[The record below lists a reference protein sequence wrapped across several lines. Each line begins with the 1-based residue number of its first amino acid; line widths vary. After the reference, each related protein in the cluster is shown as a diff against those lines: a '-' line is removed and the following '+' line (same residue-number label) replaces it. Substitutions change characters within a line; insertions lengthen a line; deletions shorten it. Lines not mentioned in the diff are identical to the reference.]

1 MDRNGKGDYWVG
13 SSNMMSIMVETGLGN
28 RTNMTLVRYIPM
40 LFTKIRR
47 QHAQSMKSLFSMFR
61 SQHHLGLEHCERKN
75 VV

>member
-1 MDRNGKGDYWVG
+1 
-13 SSNMMSIMVETGLGN
+13 
-28 RTNMTLVRYIPM
+28 M